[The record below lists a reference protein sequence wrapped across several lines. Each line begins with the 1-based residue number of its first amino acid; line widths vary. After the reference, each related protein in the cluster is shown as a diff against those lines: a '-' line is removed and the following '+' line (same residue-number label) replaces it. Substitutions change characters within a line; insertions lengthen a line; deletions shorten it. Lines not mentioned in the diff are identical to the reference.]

1 MGYLLSFQLIPFTN
15 HSYYLMSIRIL
26 AGIHHTL
33 GALCA
38 FFSRSCKNHARP
50 FTSSFKLVSSKAI
63 IHIHGYLPPDDD
75 LAFKDSRI
83 LLKSSFCLLVVM

>member
-15 HSYYLMSIRIL
+15 HSYYLMNIRIL
-26 AGIHHTL
+26 AGTHHTL
-33 GALCA
+33 GALWA
-38 FFSRSCKNHARP
+38 FFSHSCNNHARP

-75 LAFKDSRI
+75 VAFKDSSI
-83 LLKSSFCLLVVM
+83 LLNPHFAF